1 MKNSAHVMAT
11 GPERGRETERD
22 QQRHRD
28 AARPVA
34 LRSRGAR
41 EMAGR
46 AGQGPAARESGGRRT
61 PRQCWGEPR
70 AEGEGGEQ
78 RGHLA
83 GAESS
88 LAASVVKAGGRGA
101 LGSETVGYGA
111 QRGSED

>member
-1 MKNSAHVMAT
+1 
-11 GPERGRETERD
+11 
-22 QQRHRD
+22 
-28 AARPVA
+28 
-34 LRSRGAR
+34 
-41 EMAGR
+41 MAGR

-101 LGSETVGYGA
+101 LGQPDRG
-111 QRGSED
+111 QRRPARV

>member
-22 QQRHRD
+22 RQRHRD

-41 EMAGR
+41 EMA
-46 AGQGPAARESGGRRT
+46 AARESGGRRT

-101 LGSETVGYGA
+101 LGSETVGHGA